1 MSLRPAA
8 GVTVRLRSHLLR
20 ALLPISLLVLLALRA
35 AEVRAQSLP
44 TPQTL
49 AARHDSIIGGREVL
63 EGHQS
68 LRLTGSFAI
77 PDMGLDAPIEI
88 LKRRPNQYLMRAN
101 LGPIGEM
108 LSGYDGTVAWTV
120 QPGSGALILE
130 GEMATQVRDQAD
142 FFGDLHDYSRFA
154 SVATLDPVEFE
165 GRQVF
170 PVRMVRASG
179 DTLTEFF
186 DASTGLS
193 AGSRTAIRTPIGR
206 IEMTSIVG
214 EYKRFDGLL
223 VATRIEQRNP
233 QYRMIISIEKVEF
246 DLLDADALAP
256 PESVRALIKPP
267 QS

>member
-1 MSLRPAA
+1 MPVRPAA
-8 GVTVRLRSHLLR
+8 RRAALIRHVGLR
-20 ALLPISLLVLLALRA
+20 ALRTLAVLALLPLLAGRS
-35 AEVRAQSLP
+35 RAQSLP
-44 TPQTL
+44 TPQVL
-49 AARHDSIIGGREVL
+49 AARHDSIIGGRAAL
-63 EGHQS
+63 EAHQS

-88 LKRRPNQYLMRAN
+88 LKRRPNQYLMRAT
-101 LGPIGEM
+101 LGPLGEM
-108 LSGYDGTVAWTV
+108 LSGYDGAVAWTV
-120 QPGSGALILE
+120 QPGAGALILE
-130 GEMATQVRDQAD
+130 GETATQVRDQAD

-154 SVATLDPVEFE
+154 HVETLEPVEFE
-165 GRQVF
+165 GRRAY

-186 DASTGLS
+186 DVSTGLS
-193 AGSRTAIRTPIGR
+193 AGSRTAIRTPMGR

-214 EYKRFDGLL
+214 DYKVFGGLM

-233 QYRMIISIEKVEF
+233 QYRMVIVIEKVEF

-256 PESVRALIKPP
+256 PESVRAMIKPP

>member
-1 MSLRPAA
+1 MSVRTAA
-8 GVTVRLRSHLLR
+8 RSTARLRHPALR
-20 ALLPISLLVLLALRA
+20 ALLPLVLLAGA
-35 AEVRAQSLP
+35 ARAQSLP
-44 TPQTL
+44 TPQSL
-49 AARHDSIIGGREVL
+49 AARHDSIIGGRTAL
-63 EGHQS
+63 EAHQS
-68 LRLTGSFAI
+68 LRLMGSFAI

-101 LGPIGEM
+101 LGPLGEM

-142 FFGDLHDYSRFA
+142 FFGDLHDYTRFA
-154 SVATLDPVEFE
+154 SVETLEPVEFE
-165 GRQVF
+165 GRRVH

-186 DASTGLS
+186 DATTGLS
-193 AGSRTAIRTPIGR
+193 AGSRTAIRTPMGR
-206 IEMTSIVG
+206 IEMTSVVG
-214 EYKRFDGLL
+214 EYKVFDGLM

-233 QYRMIISIEKVEF
+233 QYRMVIVIEKVEF
-246 DLLDADALAP
+246 DLLDAEALAP

-267 QS
+267 TS